1 MNRPSRLWLAMLAHF
16 LGRTGPALPPHR
28 SNRRVRAPD
37 KPTHRPL
44 IETPT
49 QKALSHEPD

>member
-1 MNRPSRLWLAMLAHF
+1 MNRPSRLWLAMLAHL